1 MSPGFLKHIPP
12 SRQRCTPGALSFLP
26 SSRSSWNEVVPI
38 PASICNTEPRDTFS
52 LSGRPNP
59 CLGARALQ
67 LWGAQNPSLFKRR
80 GRWKWLRWLKHEN
93 AQANDFHP
101 LSGVFQHSD
110 GGLASSCASN
120 HNWSSKYFRTVSA
133 FIRGPFRFPG
143 SCSCQSS
150 RAPAAA
156 VPVDAFHPM
165 PGNAVR

>member
-1 MSPGFLKHIPP
+1 MKWSQSRPQYATQSPGIR
-12 SRQRCTPGALSFLP
+12 SALV
-26 SSRSSWNEVVPI
+26 VVPTPALGRRHCSFGVPKI
-38 PASICNTEPRDTFS
+38 PA
-52 LSGRPNP
+52 
-59 CLGARALQ
+59 CLRG
-67 LWGAQNPSLFKRR
+67 G

-101 LSGVFQHSD
+101 LAGVFQHSD

-165 PGNAVR
+165 PSNAVR